1 MWSRGRLKMHGF
13 ITQDNIYYE
22 AEHRVNEDD
31 LEVPLRPNQG
41 QVWSGDTW
49 VAEKRKRPVVGVPDH
64 DSDFHYRHTDYQ
76 PEPYTMS
83 QKDGVFENIS
93 WKDLITILYFLAGL
107 AGMWFHMSERTL
119 IIEQKLQVMEKEIA
133 SLKETHKE
141 YEAKTEL
148 QIKQQS
154 TQLNELS
161 LLFLRQPQSKD

>member
-1 MWSRGRLKMHGF
+1 
-13 ITQDNIYYE
+13 
-22 AEHRVNEDD
+22 
-31 LEVPLRPNQG
+31 
-41 QVWSGDTW
+41 
-49 VAEKRKRPVVGVPDH
+49 
-64 DSDFHYRHTDYQ
+64 
-76 PEPYTMS
+76 MS

-161 LLFLRQPQSKD
+161 MLFMRQPQSKD